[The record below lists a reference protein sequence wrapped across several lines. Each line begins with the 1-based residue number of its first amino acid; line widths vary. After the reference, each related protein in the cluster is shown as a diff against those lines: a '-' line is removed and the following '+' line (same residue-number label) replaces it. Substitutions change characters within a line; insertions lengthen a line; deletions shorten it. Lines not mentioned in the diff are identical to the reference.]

1 MATWFSSMI
10 WKDVLTLLKLHSSSQ
25 ARKDLHEWVNFA
37 STSLSDSYTTKI
49 VWLQSNK
56 KGRGHHHQP
65 AFFSELYLVLMHCL
79 LGCSLSDY
87 SAAHESF
94 LPRMENWPIL
104 TLTTLILKI
113 INGEFYPNVL
123 LDYNKPEPHGYTHKK
138 TCGCTH
144 KRETLKN
151 PNRRNGP
158 YWSGGSLS
166 RFPSLLVLT
175 FLFLSK
181 LGFE

>member
-1 MATWFSSMI
+1 MASIFNKI
-10 WKDVLTLLKLHSSSQ
+10 
-25 ARKDLHEWVNFA
+25 
-37 STSLSDSYTTKI
+37 TKEYAG
-49 VWLQSNK
+49 VWRIMGLQSNK

-79 LGCSLSDY
+79 LGCLLQKCSLSDY

-104 TLTTLILKI
+104 TLTTLIQKI